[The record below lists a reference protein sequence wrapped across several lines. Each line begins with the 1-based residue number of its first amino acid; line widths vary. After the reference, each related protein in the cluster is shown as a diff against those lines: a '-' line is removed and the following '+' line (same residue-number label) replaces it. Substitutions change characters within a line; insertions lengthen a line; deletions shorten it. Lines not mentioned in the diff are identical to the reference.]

1 MRDMTLPEVVVNGEF
16 LEAVLPRIRAA
27 QKTIDVM
34 VFDWRLRDTATDAP
48 VQQLVACLYSAI
60 TRGVRVRVLTA
71 SEAVAAMLK
80 RQDFKTRVVH
90 TQKLLHTKIMLI
102 DDTLLITGSHNYT
115 ESAFLRNIELSV
127 ICELNGKENRAR
139 LLFDNLWGI

>member
-1 MRDMTLPEVVVNGEF
+1 MRDTALPQVIVNGAF

-27 QKTIDVM
+27 EKTIDVM
-34 VFDWRLRDTATDAP
+34 VFDWRLKDTSPDAP
-48 VQQLVACLYSAI
+48 VQQLVAALYGAI

-80 RQDFKTRVVH
+80 RQDFQTRVVY
-90 TQKLLHTKIMLI
+90 TEKLLHTKIMLI

-115 ESAFLRNIELSV
+115 QSAFTRNIELSV
-127 ICELNGKENRAR
+127 IVELPPRENPACV
-139 LLFDNLWGI
+139 LFNNLWGI